1 MDPVAG
7 LLIMSIAMFMGC
19 YGSGYIPLKMP
30 MSEDRLEMMTTLGA
44 GLLVGTALA
53 VIIPE
58 GVNTLFSMP
67 HVHKVSPSEPHDE
80 VAHEESSQMEPHVLI
95 GPSLLFGFLFML
107 LIDRF
112 SGGHRAPADAESN
125 GSGRSS
131 RPFTATL
138 GLVVHA
144 AADGIALGAAA
155 ASSQTDVEMI
165 VFFAI
170 MLHKA
175 PAAFGLVTFL
185 MHAGLDK
192 NKIHRHLIIFA
203 LAAPIGTVLTYSGIM
218 QSGTASL
225 SSSRSTGIALLFSAG
240 TFIYVSIVHVL
251 PELSSHSHD
260 VGGGGGIDHLSRTQ
274 LFFLIVGFLLPLVLS
289 IEHHH

>member
-1 MDPVAG
+1 RPRVVELRNMDPVAG

-30 MSEDRLEMMTTLGA
+30 MNSTGSHYTRRSQH
-44 GLLVGTALA
+44 
-53 VIIPE
+53 IIQHATCPQ
-58 GVNTLFSMP
+58 
-67 HVHKVSPSEPHDE
+67 SPSEPHDE